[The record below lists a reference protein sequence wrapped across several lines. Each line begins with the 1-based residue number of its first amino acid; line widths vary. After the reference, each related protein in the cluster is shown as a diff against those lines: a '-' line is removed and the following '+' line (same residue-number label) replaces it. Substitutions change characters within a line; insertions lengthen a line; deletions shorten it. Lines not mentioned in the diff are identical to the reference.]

1 MVTVQGFRT
10 VETEE
15 GDTYVRLILGGDLE
29 MVKSE
34 NTGNF
39 YATTRRASISCTFDE
54 KVAEA
59 MIGKELDGTI
69 NKIKVEPYEYTLD
82 SGEKISIAHRWV
94 FTPEGEAAIVELQ
107 KKTSKAKAA

>member
-1 MVTVQGFRT
+1 MVTVTGFRS

-15 GDTYVRLILGGDLE
+15 GDTYVRLILSGDLE

-54 KVAEA
+54 QTAQS
-59 MIGKELDGTI
+59 MIGKSLDGTI
-69 NKIKVEPYEYTLD
+69 TKVSVEPYEYTLD
-82 SGEKISIAHRWV
+82 SGETIKISHRWV
-94 FTPEGEAAIVELQ
+94 FTPEGQEATVMDI
-107 KKTSKAKAA
+107 KSKKAKAA